1 VRTFVIM
8 FFVIIGLLISFN
20 PVFAQ
25 VESLLSVATSENT
38 YNEGD
43 TVVIS
48 GQVTTVIFETPVT
61 IQIFHVTTLVEIAQL
76 EIGQDGSF
84 THTILAE
91 GPLWSKDG
99 EYTVRASYGQGN
111 IAEVSF
117 DFITKQ
123 TVPETTNIF
132 EVDAGGSGTFDVE
145 YTIRGGVVVDMLID
159 SDIFALIAIIQ
170 SDDDGVLTVELPR
183 DSIDAIKSDG
193 NDDTFIILIDGVEV
207 PYQEVLTKSDSRT
220 ITIEF
225 EGGDSDIEII
235 GTFVVPE
242 FGTIAFM
249 ILAIAII
256 STIIVTKKNQLI
268 RN

>member
-1 VRTFVIM
+1 M

-38 YNEGD
+38 YDEGD

-48 GQVTTVIFETPVT
+48 GQVKTVIFETPIT
-61 IQIFHVTTLVEIAQL
+61 IQIFRETTLVEIAQL
-76 EIGQDGSF
+76 EVAQDGSF

-91 GPLWSKDG
+91 GPLWSNDG
-99 EYTVRASYGQGN
+99 EYIVRASYGRGN
-111 IAEVSF
+111 VAEVSF

-123 TVPETTNIF
+123 TIPETTNIF
-132 EVDAGGSGTFDVE
+132 EVDAGSSGTFDVE
-145 YTIRGGVVVDMLID
+145 YTIRGGVVIDMLVD

-170 SDDDGVLTVELPR
+170 SDDDGVLTVKLPR
-183 DSIDAIKSDG
+183 GSIDAIKSDG
-193 NDDTFIILIDGVEV
+193 SDDTFIILIDGVEV
-207 PYQEVLTKSDSRT
+207 PYEPVLTKSDSRT

-242 FGTIAFM
+242 FGTIVFM
-249 ILAIAII
+249 ILALTII
-256 STIIVTKKNQLI
+256 STIIITKKNQLI
-268 RN
+268 RI

>member
-1 VRTFVIM
+1 M

-25 VESLLSVATSENT
+25 SEALLSVATSENT
-38 YNEGD
+38 YDEGD

-48 GQVTTVIFETPVT
+48 GQVTTVFPDTPIV

-76 EIGQDGSF
+76 EVGQDGSF

-91 GPLWSKDG
+91 GKLWSKDG
-99 EYTVRASYGQGN
+99 EYIVRASYSQGN
-111 IAEVSF
+111 IAETSF

-123 TVPETTNIF
+123 TIPETTNIF
-132 EVDAGGSGTFDVE
+132 EVNAGSSGTFDVE
-145 YTIRGGVVVDMLID
+145 YTIRGGVVVDMLVD
-159 SDIFALIAIIQ
+159 SDIFALIVIIQ

-183 DSIDAIKSDG
+183 NSIDATKSEG

-242 FGTIAFM
+242 FGTIVFM
-249 ILAIAII
+249 ILAIAVI
-256 STIIVTKKNQLI
+256 STIIITKKNQLI
-268 RN
+268 RI